1 MKAATINK
9 VVLELEV
16 DEAVVLS
23 RLLGELTGNF
33 LDEFN
38 IPHEDR
44 TILSKLYDE
53 LEGIKYD
60 KYTY

>member
-16 DEAVVLS
+16 DEAVALT

-33 LDEFN
+33 LDELN
-38 IPHEDR
+38 TPSEDQA
-44 TILSKLYDE
+44 ILRDLYDE
-53 LEGIKYD
+53 LEGII
-60 KYTY
+60 